1 MEMNNNKEKM
11 KRDQNAKEVFSAL
24 NNTHTLG
31 VEGWFYRAEGRV
43 PEKEDKEPTSPLKM
57 FQPNFSLFKFKI
69 LEHGK
74 GVIATANIKMDETPD
89 IVLTTL
95 AAKVADVFASLPV
108 IKEGFAAIRWIQQKL
123 ASLERDMKKGFMG
136 VFQRMQGGQPAQQ
149 ARPQG
154 QAQVD
159 PAVLAAKEKA
169 GRLTI
174 NFGNLSGKTPYQV
187 LMEGNVGDPSV
198 VAMNK
203 EALTNQRRFMA
214 DQLTKFPKNQ
224 QVIDCIDAALFLIDP
239 ATGLL
244 KPGAASTQTGTPQA
258 AESAPSGGF
267 GEITIYKSAPKGNK
281 HKRDEKT
288 GLYLTT
294 EAEIKW
300 KLGKDYPV
308 EVTLTNYLAPIKFFD
323 GGRQV
328 TEVGKKDRSS
338 EKKHTFRLTAAQW
351 LNCLY
356 MMELNKFLFA
366 SIHAQEQITE
376 ADKLQSENV
385 IEGQKKK
392 AQKGQPQQG
401 QAPAQ
406 PYSQQQYGQPNGWQ
420 SGGQY
425 GQPQPAPAPA
435 QYGTPGYGQQVQAP
449 GYGQPQSYGQQARGP
464 AYSQPQQYG
473 QQVQAPG
480 YGQPQAYGQQAYGQS
495 RYGQQK

>member
-1 MEMNNNKEKM
+1 METNNKERM

-43 PEKEDKEPTSPLKM
+43 PEKEDKEPTSPQKM

-136 VFQRMQGGQPAQQ
+136 VFQRMQGGPPAQQ
-149 ARPQG
+149 ARQQGQG

-187 LMEGNVGDPSV
+187 LMEGNVGDPAV
-198 VAMNK
+198 VAKNR
-203 EALTNQRRFMA
+203 EALTGQRKFMA
-214 DQLTKFPKNQ
+214 DQLGKFPKNQ

-244 KPGAASTQTGTPQA
+244 KLGAASAQAGTPQT
-258 AESAPSGGF
+258 AESTPSGGF

-281 HKRDEKT
+281 YKKDEKT

-308 EVTLTNYLAPIKFFD
+308 EVTLTNYLAPIKFFKD
-323 GGRQV
+323 GRQV
-328 TEVGKKDRSS
+328 TEVGNKDKNS
-338 EKKHTFRLTAAQW
+338 EKRHTFRLTAAQW

-366 SIHAQEQITE
+366 SMNAPKQFKE
-376 ADKLQSENV
+376 ADEIQSENV
-385 IEGQKKK
+385 REGQQKK
-392 AQKGQPQQG
+392 AQKEQQA

-406 PYSQQQYGQPNGWQ
+406 QTYGQQGQGAQYGQQYGQQNGWPG
-420 SGGQY
+420 GGQY
-425 GQPQPAPAPA
+425 AQPQ
-435 QYGTPGYGQQVQAP
+435 Q
-449 GYGQPQSYGQQARGP
+449 P
-464 AYSQPQQYG
+464 AYAQPQPQQYG
-473 QQVQAPG
+473 QQS
-480 YGQPQAYGQQAYGQS
+480 YGQPQYGQQRGWQNGQQPQQYPQQGQQQ
-495 RYGQQK
+495 YGQQNGQRR

>member
-1 MEMNNNKEKM
+1 METNNKEKM

-43 PEKEDKEPTSPLKM
+43 PEKEEKEPTAPLKM

-136 VFQRMQGGQPAQQ
+136 VLRMQGGAPAQQ

-154 QAQVD
+154 QTQID

-187 LMEGNVGDPSV
+187 LMEGNVGDPAV
-198 VAMNK
+198 VAKNR
-203 EALTNQRRFMA
+203 EALANQRKFMA
-214 DQLTKFPKNQ
+214 DQLGKFPKNQ
-224 QVIDCIDAALFLIDP
+224 QVIDCIDAAFFLIDP

-244 KPGAASTQTGTPQA
+244 KPGAASAQAGTPQT

-281 HKRDEKT
+281 YKKDEKT

-308 EVTLTNYLAPIKFFD
+308 EVTLTNYLAPIKFFKD
-323 GGRQV
+323 GRQV
-328 TEVGKKDRSS
+328 TEVGNKDKNS
-338 EKKHTFRLTAAQW
+338 EKRHTFRLTAAQW

-406 PYSQQQYGQPNGWQ
+406 PYSQQGQGQPQYGQQNGWPG
-420 SGGQY
+420 GGQY
-425 GQPQPAPAPA
+425 AQPQQPAYPQQ
-435 QYGTPGYGQQVQAP
+435 QYGQ
-449 GYGQPQSYGQQARGP
+449 QSYGQQGQGQQQYGQQNGWQNGQRP
-464 AYSQPQQYG
+464 PQQYG
-473 QQVQAPG
+473 QV
-480 YGQPQAYGQQAYGQS
+480 YGQQGQQQ
-495 RYGQQK
+495 YGQQNGQRR

>member
-1 MEMNNNKEKM
+1 METNNKERM

-43 PEKEDKEPTSPLKM
+43 PEKEDKEPTSPQKM

-123 ASLERDMKKGFMG
+123 TSLERDMKKGFMG
-136 VFQRMQGGQPAQQ
+136 VFQRMQGDPPAQQ

-154 QAQVD
+154 QTQID

-187 LMEGNVGDPSV
+187 LMEGNVGDPAV
-198 VAMNK
+198 VAKNR
-203 EALTNQRRFMA
+203 EALANQRKFMA
-214 DQLTKFPKNQ
+214 DQLGKFPKNQ
-224 QVIDCIDAALFLIDP
+224 QVIDCIDAAFFLIDP

-244 KPGAASTQTGTPQA
+244 KPGAASAQAGTPQT

-281 HKRDEKT
+281 YKKDEKT

-308 EVTLTNYLAPIKFFD
+308 EVTLTNYLAPIKFFKD
-323 GGRQV
+323 GRQV
-328 TEVGKKDRSS
+328 TEVGNKDKNS
-338 EKKHTFRLTAAQW
+338 EKRHTFRLTAAQW

-366 SIHAQEQITE
+366 SMNAPKQFKE
-376 ADKLQSENV
+376 ADEIQSENV
-385 IEGQKKK
+385 REGQQKK
-392 AQKGQPQQG
+392 AQKEQQA

-406 PYSQQQYGQPNGWQ
+406 QAYGQQGQGAQYGQQYGQQNGWQ
-420 SGGQY
+420 GGGQY
-425 GQPQPAPAPA
+425 AQPQ
-435 QYGTPGYGQQVQAP
+435 
-449 GYGQPQSYGQQARGP
+449 RP
-464 AYSQPQQYG
+464 AYAQQPQQYG
-473 QQVQAPG
+473 QQAYGQ
-480 YGQPQAYGQQAYGQS
+480 GQPQYGQQNGWQN
-495 RYGQQK
+495 GQQPQQYPQQGQQQYSQQNGQRR